1 MGFPESDYETIYTT
15 MEPHVIA
22 QLEDLM
28 RDNQVHYRVHG
39 SRNASSIDLA
49 PVSVRIHLQVFH
61 TEVDRAKELVEA
73 FFSPID
79 ETRDDLPDELKPEAA
94 EDAV

>member
-1 MGFPESDYETIYTT
+1 MSFPESDYETIYTT

-28 RDNQVHYRVHG
+28 RDNEVDFRVHG

-49 PVSVRIHLQVFH
+49 PVAVRIHLQVVH
-61 TEVDRAKELVEA
+61 GHVDRAKELVDA

-79 ETRDDLPDELKPEAA
+79 PNQDDLPDELKPEPA
-94 EDAV
+94 EDA